1 MEAGYL
7 ERAIELGNGGVI
19 CSQRKEGLSRVV
31 FRVEGRY
38 EQARYWYN
46 QMACLIGAVLVQTLQ
61 AMPSSM
67 RHSRSMPAGTWPGL
81 PSHLTAGGPATLF
94 QLACC
99 GPSDAA
105 DAVGFQAFHDRW
117 PEGASALSG
126 VKKMGISMAGI
137 GNIFYGIQHMPSVQV
152 GMQHDV
158 STRNQVNGALKV
170 ASLLGYTVH
179 EEAVL
184 RKFIAT
190 IDEAKILQ
198 FVHEIQV

>member
-1 MEAGYL
+1 MEEGYV

-19 CSQRKEGLSRVV
+19 CSQRNEGLSRVV

-46 QMACLIGAVLVQTLQ
+46 QIACLIGAVLVQTLE

-67 RHSRSMPAGTWPGL
+67 RHSLSIPAGTWPGL
-81 PSHLTAGGPATLF
+81 PPHLTAGGHETLF
-94 QLACC
+94 QLACG
-99 GPSDAA
+99 GPSAAA
-105 DAVGFQAFHDRW
+105 DAVGVQAYLNRW
-117 PEGASALSG
+117 PEGACALSG

-137 GNIFYGIQHMPSVQV
+137 GNIFYGIQHKPSVQV
-152 GMQHDV
+152 GQQHDV
-158 STRNQVNGALKV
+158 STRNQVNDALKV
-170 ASLLGYTVH
+170 ALSRGYTVH
-179 EEAVL
+179 EEAEL